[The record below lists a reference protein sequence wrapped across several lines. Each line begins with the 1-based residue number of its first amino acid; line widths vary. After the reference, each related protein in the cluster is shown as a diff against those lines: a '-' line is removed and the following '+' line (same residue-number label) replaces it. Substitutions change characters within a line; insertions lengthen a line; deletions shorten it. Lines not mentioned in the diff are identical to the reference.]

1 MSPQP
6 EKAFV
11 FAAGLGTRMRP
22 LTSTLPKPLVQVGG
36 RTLLDHMLDRL
47 AESGVE
53 EAIVNV
59 HWLADQIEASVRN
72 RSSPSIEISDE
83 RSLLLD
89 QAGGIIKV
97 LDRFGGKPFFICNTD
112 AMWIDARSPQ
122 IERLREYWDSEKM
135 DVLLLLA
142 NRTDSLGAEG
152 RGDFFINAAGAL
164 SRPGPG
170 EEAPFTYAGVGV
182 IKSSLFV
189 DRPVAPLKLAPFFFE
204 AASQGRLFGLVL
216 EGRWLHVGTID
227 MIEQA
232 EVALGLRSDASRNSA
247 VCPDQNDSRLIAR
260 DQSCGPA
267 FSA

>member
-1 MSPQP
+1 MNPRP

-22 LTSTLPKPLVQVGG
+22 LTLTLPKPLVQVGG

-47 AESGVE
+47 VESGVE
-53 EAIVNV
+53 QAIVNV
-59 HWLADQIEASVRN
+59 HWLADQIEAGIKTR
-72 RSSPSIEISDE
+72 RSPAIEISNE

-89 QAGGIIKV
+89 QAGGIINV

-112 AMWIDARSPQ
+112 ALWIDSPEPQ
-122 IERLREYWDSEKM
+122 IARLREHWDSETM

-142 NRTDSLGAEG
+142 NRVESLGAEG
-152 RGDFFINAAGAL
+152 RGDFFIADSGAL
-164 SRPGPG
+164 SRPAPG

-189 DRPVAPLKLAPFFFE
+189 DQPVAPLKLAPFFFE
-204 AASQGRLFGLVL
+204 AAARGRLFGLIL
-216 EGRWLHVGTID
+216 QGRWLHVGTID
-227 MIEQA
+227 MIGQA
-232 EVALGLRSDASRNSA
+232 EAAFGLKSNISRDAP
-247 VCPDQNDSRLIAR
+247 VDSRPDDSLLISG
-260 DQSCGPA
+260 DQPCGPV